1 MAILRLFCDLLEVVT
16 VETPGYLFGQLRRG
30 SQVDLGGMDIH
41 MSQIGRQPR
50 QARVYI
56 RAVPVPGQ
64 QPVNGKGVSQ
74 VMNAGAGVL
83 AVGNGAPAQQLPKG
97 VVDRD
102 MMQAPGSL
110 V

>member
-1 MAILRLFCDLLEVVT
+1 

-41 MSQIGRQPR
+41 MPQIGCQPR

-56 RAVPVPGQ
+56 RTVPIPGQ
-64 QPVNGKGVSQ
+64 QSVNSKGVSQ
-74 VMNAGAGVL
+74 VMNAGGGVL
-83 AVGNGAPAQQLPKG
+83 AGGDSAPAQQLPKG
-97 VVDRD
+97 SVDRD